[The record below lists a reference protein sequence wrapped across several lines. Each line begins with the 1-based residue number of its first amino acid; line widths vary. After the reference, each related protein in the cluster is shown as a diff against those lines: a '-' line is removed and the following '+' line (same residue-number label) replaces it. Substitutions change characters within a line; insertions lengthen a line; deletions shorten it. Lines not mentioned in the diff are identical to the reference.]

1 MPVESIPAEPSVRAP
16 DDLEALVAL
25 LRGKRVTV
33 LTGAGCSTESGIPDY
48 RGPGTRARARN
59 PIQHRDYLR
68 EPAVRQRY
76 WARAVLGWQRFSAAQ
91 PNPAHRALAALE
103 RSGVVPGLITQNV
116 DRLHHAA
123 GSERIVELHGTL
135 SIVRCLDCGAR
146 ELRAA
151 LQDRLL
157 ALNPTFEHVAVTIA
171 PDGDAEL
178 DGEAT
183 RTFRVASC
191 AQCAGV
197 LKPDVV
203 FFGDNVAKPVV
214 DAAFALLEEGE
225 ALLVVGSSLAVFSGF
240 RFVRRAAER
249 GIPIAMVNLG
259 ETRGDPYARVRVDAA
274 AGTVLPA
281 LAEALGVSAAAAR

>member
-1 MPVESIPAEPSVRAP
+1 VEPIPAEPDARAS

-123 GSERIVELHGTL
+123 GSERIVELHGAL

-146 ELRAA
+146 EPRAA

-157 ALNPTFEHVAVTIA
+157 ALNPTFDHVAVTIA

-214 DAAFALLEEGE
+214 DAAFALLQEGE

-249 GIPIAMVNLG
+249 GIPVAMVNLG